1 MRRLRSRR
9 ALSWGALLFLLLLL
23 LLRGPRLLEDLRP
36 TSAPPPAAAGWY
48 SVTRVIDGDTL
59 VVVPNPSPELREGTH
74 VRLIGVDAPE
84 MAYSPAARIPGQ
96 ADPFAVE
103 ATGYVRHEVEG
114 KNVRL
119 EFGPERGDRYGRT
132 LAYVYLEDGTLLN
145 AEIIRH
151 GYARAYRR
159 FPHPL
164 RDEFLLLEE
173 QARAAGVGLW
183 AEESEP
189 VPAR

>member
-9 ALSWGALLFLLLLL
+9 ALSWGALLFLLLVL

-36 TSAPPPAAAGWY
+36 TPAPQPGWY
-48 SVTRVIDGDTL
+48 NVTRVIDGDTL
-59 VVVPNPSPELREGTH
+59 VVSPDPSPELSTGTH
-74 VRLIGVDAPE
+74 IRLIGVDAPE
-84 MAYSPAARIPGQ
+84 MGYSPAARVLGRP
-96 ADPFAVE
+96 DPFAVE
-103 ATGYVRHEVEG
+103 ATGYVRHEAEG
-114 KNVRL
+114 KTVRL

-132 LAYVYLEDGTLLN
+132 LAYVYLADGTLLN

-173 QARAAGVGLW
+173 QARAARVGLW